1 MSGWVAF
8 AGPATLGRGLGTQR
22 LPDEIAQ
29 GTFIFDLAL
38 GPEPRPIG
46 LLAGDQG
53 LALHLDPEAGVHLA
67 RRQGRVLHEA
77 RLPLRL
83 PSDLRRLRLAYSW
96 TTAEGQ
102 SLLTLETAGGTRLG
116 RVVAAGAPALS
127 GAEAERIFT
136 AALDP
141 AVQWMG
147 LAQGQVP
154 GGMGAA
160 LGAGC
165 LVQTPA
171 GPVRADALRPG
182 DLVLTE
188 DHGAQA
194 VAFVRRQAMP
204 GFGSLTPVRLRG
216 PYFGMAGD
224 LIVAPNTLVQLRGAE
239 VEYLFAEDEVLVQAR
254 HLSGNVM
261 ALPETRR
268 PLIGFVALGFARPE
282 LLRVGFCTL
291 CSAAPSVR
299 LPLPRRVLQAYEVI
313 PLLAMRDR
321 ARTAAA

>member
-8 AGPATLGRGLGTQR
+8 AGPATLGRGLGPPR
-22 LPDEIAQ
+22 LPGVIEQ

-38 GPEPRPIG
+38 GPEPRP
-46 LLAGDQG
+46 LCLFPGDPG
-53 LALHLDPEAGVHLA
+53 LALHLDPETGVHLA

-96 TTAEGQ
+96 TAAEAQ
-102 SLLTLETAGGTRLG
+102 SRLTLESAGGTRLG
-116 RVVAAGAPALS
+116 TAVAAGAPALP
-127 GAEAERIFT
+127 GAEAARIFA

-147 LAQGQVP
+147 LAQGLVP

-165 LVQTPA
+165 PVETPA

-216 PYFGMAGD
+216 PYFGLPGD
-224 LIVAPNTLVQLRGAE
+224 LIVAPHTLVRLGGAE
-239 VEYLFAEDEVLVQAR
+239 VEYLFGEDEVLVQAR
-254 HLSGNVM
+254 HLSGTVM

-268 PLIGFVALGFARPE
+268 PLIGFVALGLARPD
-282 LLRVGFCTL
+282 LLRVGRCGL
-291 CSAAPSVR
+291 CSVAPSVR
-299 LPLPRRVLQAYEVI
+299 LPLPRRVLQAYEVV

-321 ARTAAA
+321 ARIASA